1 MPETQVAHV
10 IPQKNTIGTGTQAS
24 QQSKNNR
31 NFYMTDSF
39 KSHSQTSAI
48 KTREV
53 NQSTFPVQYPPT
65 KISESIEKE
74 GRKWINKRQTSTT
87 KKRKTKK
94 KKK

>member
-1 MPETQVAHV
+1 
-10 IPQKNTIGTGTQAS
+10 
-24 QQSKNNR
+24 
-31 NFYMTDSF
+31 MTDSF
-39 KSHSQTSAI
+39 KCHSQTSAI

-94 KKK
+94 KKVTHRLLVCAIM